1 MNFFEHQERARRQT
15 RRMLFLF
22 ALAVIG
28 VVVVSDA
35 VIFFAISLDSGC
47 LELQR
52 HKPSLLLIYLS
63 ENYGVASFV
72 SNNIISLV

>member
-1 MNFFEHQERARRQT
+1 MVPAGLARLSVRD
-15 RRMLFLF
+15 
-22 ALAVIG
+22 ALGGA
-28 VVVVSDA
+28 DPETH
-35 VIFFAISLDSGC
+35 FAISLDSGC